1 MFELYAQGIDPDNT
15 EFQTFIKRYVAS
27 KDARAPETIPYS
39 KLYMMIKEGI
49 RDYLQKEQET
59 ERRRAK

>member
-1 MFELYAQGIDPDNT
+1 MFELYAQDIDPDNT

-27 KDARAPETIPYS
+27 KDPRAPETIPYS
-39 KLYMMIKEGI
+39 KLYMMIREGI

-59 ERRRAK
+59 DRRRAK